1 MKSGYIYVYD
11 NGIIN
16 ITAYTCPAGFNPGRI
31 NTLKKSK
38 KIEETMHYGNI
49 KQFSIENGEGVRVS
63 LFVSGCR
70 HHCKGCF

>member
-31 NTLKKSK
+31 NILKKSK
-38 KIEETMHYGNI
+38 KSKKSKKLCTMAT
-49 KQFSIENGEGVRVS
+49 
-63 LFVSGCR
+63 
-70 HHCKGCF
+70 

>member
-38 KIEETMHYGNI
+38 KNRRNYALWQHKAILY
-49 KQFSIENGEGVRVS
+49 
-63 LFVSGCR
+63 
-70 HHCKGCF
+70 